1 MHLTIGSRGSDLALY
16 QANLIKKLL
25 SDPGIEI
32 DIKIIKTTGDKIDTL
47 SFDKMEGK
55 NFFTKELEEALLAGE
70 IDLAVHSLKDLSTT
84 FPEGLKVAAYCNP
97 EDSSELLLIRPE
109 KFDEQRELFLKPGSS
124 IGTSSVRRQAQIAYH
139 RPDLKIMPLRGNV
152 PTRVRKLLEKE
163 YDAILLARAG
173 VERLRLNTGNLKA
186 IILSRHNFIPAP
198 GQGILAIETREN
210 DPAVELIVSRLND
223 IQAESTAK
231 LERGLLA
238 RFQGGCQLPLAVT
251 SDQRDGRYYLKAF
264 LGIQKDET
272 WDRPVQYSG
281 DDTNI
286 ESLIEKAF
294 KSLNTQAGSTQSSP
308 RKKILITRHEEEG
321 SAYLGK
327 LKDDADIIYYPV
339 FQIVPKDYEGRIAD
353 EISSLEQYDWIIFT
367 SKNTVKIF
375 VEYLHESRSRIGEKT
390 KIAAIGRKTA
400 EYLMSLGYNVAFV
413 PEEESSQGLIRELPS
428 VIGQKDCRILLP
440 QGEEAPEALEKELA
454 RLGFDIKRLNI
465 YKTVAAKP
473 EDLPSINADM
483 IDFFIFTSP
492 LSVEFF
498 QDLRHSIRP
507 NSWVA
512 AIGIPTAEALKGN
525 YRAADYIPP
534 KADLQDI
541 ANKIKELIRNEN

>member
-25 SDPGIEI
+25 SNPGIEI

-55 NFFTKELEEALLAGE
+55 NFFTKELEEALLAGK

-97 EDSSELLLIRPE
+97 EDPSELLLIRPE
-109 KFDEQRELFLKPGSS
+109 KLDEHRELFLKPGSS

-152 PTRVRKLLEKE
+152 PTRVKKLMEKE

-173 VERLRLNTGNLKA
+173 VERLRLETGNLKA
-186 IILSRHNFIPAP
+186 IVLNRHSFIPAP

-210 DPAVELIVSRLND
+210 DPTVESIVSRLND
-223 IQAESTAK
+223 IKAESTAK

-251 SDQRDGRYYLKAF
+251 SDQRDGRFFLKAF
-264 LGIQKDET
+264 LGIQKGGI

-281 DDTNI
+281 DDANI
-286 ESLIEKAF
+286 ELLIDKAF
-294 KSLNTQAGSTQSSP
+294 DSLNAQTGSVQAVAK
-308 RKKILITRHEEEG
+308 KKILITRHEEDG
-321 SAYLGK
+321 SKYFEQ

-339 FQIVPKDYEGRIAD
+339 FQIVPIDYEGRIAD

-367 SKNTVKIF
+367 SRNTVKIF
-375 VEYLHESRSRIGEKT
+375 ADYLRESRSQIGGKT

-400 EYLMSLGYNVAFV
+400 EYLISLGYSVAFV

-428 VIGQKDCRILLP
+428 AIGQKDLRILLP
-440 QGEEAPEALEKELA
+440 QGEEAPDILDKELS
-454 RLGFDIKRLNI
+454 RLGYNIKRLNI
-465 YKTVAAKP
+465 YKTIAAKP
-473 EDLPSINADM
+473 DDLPSINSNM

-492 LSVEFF
+492 LSVQFF

-534 KADLQDI
+534 KADLNDI
-541 ANKIKELIRNEN
+541 ACKIKELIRNEN